1 MDVTFI
7 REIKL
12 FHGLKQTAHVKK
24 RTFHDLIEKEGLQ
37 FS

>member
-1 MDVTFI
+1 MDVNFI
-7 REIKL
+7 REIRQ
-12 FHGLKQTAHVKK
+12 FHCLKRTAHVKK